1 MRRLAHPGTAP
12 GTWGSRGFTLME
24 VLVAVGLLAL
34 VSTLMYQAMSL
45 TFRAR
50 ETISRI
56 EDLNHAAQVAL
67 HHLTRDVS
75 MAYLS
80 NHVDMKEPAATTLF
94 VGSRESLLF
103 TYLGHERRQRG
114 ARESDQG
121 VVEYR
126 LERDPDGRGYALIR
140 REKSPPDTEPERGGA
155 REVLVSGVRE
165 FRVQYWDEKAEEWRD
180 EWKAEMEDAMKSGLG
195 GEIAPQVA
203 PVGAKLMKAAQ
214 DQMLEEFRLPS
225 RVYFRLV
232 LEDVDGKEFA
242 YETQSRIHLQAPLN
256 Y

>member
-1 MRRLAHPGTAP
+1 MRRQSPG
-12 GTWGSRGFTLME
+12 GFTLLE

-67 HHLTRDVS
+67 HRLTRDVS

-80 NHVDMKEPAATTLF
+80 NHVDLKEPAAITLF

-103 TYLGHERRQRG
+103 SYLGHERRQRG
-114 ARESDQG
+114 VRESDQG

-126 LERDPDGRGYALIR
+126 LERDPEGPGYALIR
-140 REKSPPDTEPERGGA
+140 REKAPPDTEPERGGVS
-155 REVLVSGVRE
+155 EVLASRVRE
-165 FRVQYWDEKAEEWRD
+165 FRVQYWDDKTEEWRD
-180 EWKAEMEDAMKSGLG
+180 EWKADMEDAMKSGLG
-195 GEIAPQVA
+195 GDLGPQVA

-214 DQMLEEFRLPS
+214 EQMLEEFRLPS

-232 LEDVDGKEFA
+232 LEDVDGTEFA
-242 YETQSRIHLQAPLN
+242 YETQSRIHLRSPLN
-256 Y
+256 F

>member
-1 MRRLAHPGTAP
+1 MRRSP
-12 GTWGSRGFTLME
+12 RGFTLLE
-24 VLVAVGLLAL
+24 VLIAVGLLAV

-56 EDLNHAAQVAL
+56 EELNHAAQVAL
-67 HHLTRDVS
+67 HRLTRDVS

-80 NHVDMKEPAATTLF
+80 NHVDIKEPASTTLF
-94 VGSRESLLF
+94 VGTRESLLF

-126 LERDPDGRGYALIR
+126 LARDPEGDGYALIR
-140 REKSPPDTEPERGGA
+140 REKSPPDTDPERGGTS
-155 REVLVSGVRE
+155 EVLCSGVRE
-165 FRVQYWDEKAEEWRD
+165 FSVQYWDDKAEEWRE
-180 EWKAEMEDAMKSGLG
+180 EWKAEMEDALKSGFG
-195 GEIAPQVA
+195 GEMAPQVA

-214 DQMLEEFRLPS
+214 EQMLEAFRLPS

-232 LEDVDGKEFA
+232 LQDVDGTEFA
-242 YETQSRIHLQAPLN
+242 YETQTRIHLQAPLN
-256 Y
+256 F

>member
-1 MRRLAHPGTAP
+1 MIGPRDARPD
-12 GTWGSRGFTLME
+12 RGFTLLE

-34 VSTLMYQAMSL
+34 VSTLMYEAMAL

-67 HHLTRDVS
+67 HYLTRDIS

-80 NHVDMKEPAATTLF
+80 NHVDRKEPAATTLF
-94 VGSRESLLF
+94 IGSEDSLLF

-114 ARESDQG
+114 AKESDQG

-126 LERDPDGRGYALIR
+126 VERDPDGEGFALIR
-140 REKSPPDTEPERGGA
+140 REKSPPDTEPERGGN
-155 REVLVSGVRE
+155 REVLVSRVRE
-165 FRVQYWDEKAEEWRD
+165 FRLRYWDEKQEDWRD
-180 EWKAEMEDAMKSGLG
+180 EWKAEMEEALKSGLG
-195 GEIAPQVA
+195 GDLAPQVA
-203 PVGAKLMKAAQ
+203 PAGSKLMKAAQ

-225 RVYFRLV
+225 RVYIRLV
-232 LEDVDGKEFA
+232 IEDVDGTKFA
-242 YETQSRIHLQAPLN
+242 YETQSRVHLQYPLN
-256 Y
+256 F